1 MKILLKLLIV
11 YFILTI
17 NIAEA
22 RPKIGLVL
30 GGGGAAGVS
39 HIGVLKVLE
48 ANHIP
53 VDVVAGNSMGAII
66 GSLYASG
73 MPVAEIEKVAKELD
87 WFRLFQ
93 DDPNYQLKD
102 FQHKQQA
109 SDFFSTARL
118 GVDKK
123 GVKLSGGVV
132 NGQRLMFELRRL
144 LAPVANINDFDK
156 LPIPFRAVATDI
168 RTGEAVVLKKGNL
181 PLAVRASMSI
191 PGIFAPVT
199 IDNRLL
205 VDGLVSNNVPVDL
218 ARDMGADIVIVSRIP
233 AGKPRELNSAIDI
246 TLQTIDLLVRKAS
259 EAQLASLSPHD
270 ILIEPPIGDINSLDF
285 ARVKETI
292 PLGEQGALAKLPQLL
307 ALAQQIGGNDAPNLA
322 RTPPAIEPSNDV
334 FTIHQVSIRND
345 SVLNNSI
352 VERKLAIKDGQQ
364 VSHSQ
369 LQKALDRV
377 YGLGY
382 FRMVDYDLKPQ
393 ADGRYDL
400 HIITQKSE
408 LGDQRLNIGF
418 ALGDDFDGDT
428 RYQAGVKYTK
438 RDLTDKGTELRVQGI
453 IGERILAKGEIYHPL
468 QDEKQRFIAPKVWY
482 QERNAVVTNDNHQ
495 TAELRSHELGAEL
508 DVGREI
514 GNTAEAK
521 AGVFYQ
527 RTRPTVKTGEF
538 AIPDNSI
545 HEAGVKLQYQADSL
559 DSVDF
564 PTKGGR
570 TSASLTQGV
579 KAIGSDHNYTQV
591 EVEGER
597 VWSIQDKHRLIASGH
612 AVAKNDNDN
621 GLQYASNSTLQTG
634 RLAFPSKDQ
643 WLGNYTAEGAVT
655 YMRQIAEVPKVAKV
669 HAGVA
674 AGVGQQWQRKDD
686 VNVGD
691 LRKAGTVF
699 IGGETPVGPA
709 FVGVRKVEGMDKLFY
724 FNLGKD
730 F

>member
-102 FQHKQQA
+102 FQQKQQA

-144 LAPVANINDFDK
+144 LAPVAHINNFDE

-168 RTGEAVVLKKGNL
+168 RTGEAVVLKQGNL
-181 PLAVRASMSI
+181 PMAIRASMSI

-199 IDNRLL
+199 INNRLL

-246 TLQTIDLLVRKAS
+246 TLQTIDLLVRKSS
-259 EAQLASLSPHD
+259 EMQLASLTPQD

-292 PLGEQGALAKLPQLL
+292 PLGEQGALAKLPELL
-307 ALAQQIGGNDAPNLA
+307 ALAQPAGATNAANLMSN
-322 RTPPAIEPSNDV
+322 PLPADEAFVIR
-334 FTIHQVSIRND
+334 QVRITND
-345 SVLNNSI
+345 SKLNNRI
-352 VERKLAIKDGQQ
+352 VQDKLGIKAGQQ
-364 VSHSQ
+364 VNHAQ

-377 YGLGY
+377 YGLGS
-382 FRMVDYDLKPQ
+382 FRMVDYELKPQ
-393 ADGRYDL
+393 AEGGYNL

-468 QDEKQRFIAPKVWY
+468 QDEKQRFISPKVWY
-482 QERNAVVTNDNHQ
+482 QERNAAVFQDDHQ
-495 TAELRSHELGAEL
+495 AAELRTHEIGAEF
-508 DVGREI
+508 DVGREL

-521 AGVFYQ
+521 AGIFYQ

-570 TSASLTQGV
+570 ASASVTQGV
-579 KAIGSDHNYTQV
+579 KAIGSDRNYTQV

-597 VWSIQDKHRLIASGH
+597 VWSIQDKHRIIASGH

-674 AGVGQQWQRKDD
+674 AGVGQQWQSKDD

-709 FVGVRKVEGMDKLFY
+709 FVGVRKVEGMDKQFY

>member
-11 YFILTI
+11 YLILTI

-73 MPVAEIEKVAKELD
+73 MPVSEIEKVAKELD
-87 WFRLFQ
+87 WFQLFQ

-102 FQHKQQA
+102 FQQKQQA
-109 SDFFSTARL
+109 SDFFSTTKL

-144 LAPVANINDFDK
+144 LAPVGHINDFDK

-168 RTGEAVVLKKGNL
+168 RNGEAVVLKSGNL
-181 PLAVRASMSI
+181 PMAVRASMSI

-199 IDNRLL
+199 INHRLL

-246 TLQTIDLLVRKAS
+246 TLQTIDLLMRKAS
-259 EAQLASLSPHD
+259 ESQLASLNPQD

-292 PLGEQGALAKLPQLL
+292 PLGEQGALAKLPELQ
-307 ALAQQIGGNDAPNLA
+307 ALAQQVGVTNAPNLNKMQ
-322 RTPPAIEPSNDV
+322 PPIDEVLAIHE
-334 FTIHQVSIRND
+334 VSISND

-352 VERKLAIKDGQQ
+352 VQRKLGIKAGQQ
-364 VSHSQ
+364 VSHAQ
-369 LQKALDRV
+369 LQQALDRV

-393 ADGRYDL
+393 TDGSYDL
-400 HIITQKSE
+400 HVITQKSE
-408 LGDQRLNIGF
+408 LGDQRLSLGF

-428 RYQAGVKYTK
+428 RYQAGIKYTK

-468 QDEKQRFIAPKVWY
+468 QDDKQRFVSPKVWY
-482 QERNAVVTNDNHQ
+482 QERNAAVFDTDRQ
-495 TAELRSHELGAEL
+495 TAELRTHEIGAEV
-508 DVGREI
+508 DVGQEI

-521 AGVFYQ
+521 IGVFYQ
-527 RTRPTVKTGEF
+527 RTRPTLKTGDF
-538 AIPDNSI
+538 TIPDNSI
-545 HEAGVKLQYQADSL
+545 HEAGVKVQYQADSL

-564 PTKGGR
+564 PSKGGR
-570 TSASLTQGV
+570 ASASLTQGV
-579 KAIGSDHNYTQV
+579 KAIGSDRNYTQI

-597 VWSIQDKHRLIASGH
+597 VWSIKDKHRIIASGH

-655 YMRQIAEVPKVAKV
+655 YMRQIAEVPKVAKL

-674 AGVGQQWQRKDD
+674 AGIGQQWQRKDD

-709 FVGVRKVEGMDKLFY
+709 FVGVRKVEGMDKQFY